1 MINIVKSEINTEAL
15 RKIVTT
21 ELKKFCILPDI
32 LGYYYIQESV
42 IYIIEELKNDPTF
55 STLELYSIV
64 ADKFNTST
72 SKVER
77 SIRYAIE
84 KCFFTNKEITEK
96 TVLEYFCIDY
106 PKREKPTNTEF
117 LFTVAE
123 YISINL
129 L

>member
-42 IYIIEELKNDPTF
+42 IYIIEELKNNPTF
-55 STLELYSIV
+55 STIELYSIV
-64 ADKFNTST
+64 AEKFKTST
-72 SKVER
+72 SRVEN
-77 SIRYAIE
+77 SIRYGIE
-84 KCFFTNKEITEK
+84 KCFFRKREITEK
-96 TVLEYFCIDY
+96 TILEYFCTYY
-106 PKREKPTNTEF
+106 PKGKRPSNTEF
-117 LFTVAE
+117 LFTLAE
-123 YISINL
+123 YISFNL